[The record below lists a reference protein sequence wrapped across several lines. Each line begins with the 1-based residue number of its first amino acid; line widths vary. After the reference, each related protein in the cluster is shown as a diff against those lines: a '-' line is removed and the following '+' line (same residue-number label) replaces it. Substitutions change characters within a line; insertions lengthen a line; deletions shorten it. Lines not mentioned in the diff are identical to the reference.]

1 MTRDAIQLPEKFI
14 EKFPD
19 MTQEKMRK
27 LHNKYLNTIRR
38 YLFRALPHVQGD
50 TINFPLAEAQNRC
63 GDFQYKNKRYYV
75 WQEFMAVQPFFYV
88 TKTGRKWTGMISEVR
103 LFDQKYIDLLI
114 DTVNT
119 EELVKAFYSQ
129 YDNSN
134 KIIIPIDYDS
144 LCNYIGRTEHE
155 LHNTNIS
162 KKHDKLLQNL
172 RTAKFFKIISE
183 HYYDTYGEYVIP
195 HVESDKKH
203 YGRTYYK
210 GINLQNCTKEV
221 RSAALGDHVS
231 YDLNAAV
238 YAVKLMLA
246 QDIFNEYNTDFYGNF
261 TYTKEYLDHK
271 NHIRQE
277 LADVIHQYIPT
288 YPNPIKL
295 VKEAIT
301 AIGFG
306 AKMHEGSWEYEGI
319 TRYSAL
325 NYIIYDQKARK
336 AFVQHRFIVNF
347 LKEQDLLTKIIYE
360 YYSRHIDFYN
370 KVKDIPDMMNNN
382 GKLKKSKVMAYLYQH
397 METKIM
403 DMITENIIPRLK
415 IHDSFIMTKPLD
427 NNTFVQIKYD
437 LSIIS
442 PYLTLSMEE
451 HSGWVSK
458 EVYDRELEHKKFIIQ
473 EELKANNGKLP
484 KKYSKSQQHQYN
496 QTDYNCYDGYDDGSR
511 YDDYDIDRDEYL
523 NDMTLEERLEH
534 FRIIG
539 YNPNKLPEHIS
550 KLLRTNK

>member
-1 MTRDAIQLPEKFI
+1 MNRDAIQLPKKFI

-19 MTQEKMRK
+19 MSQEKMHK

-38 YLFRALPHVQGD
+38 YLFRALPHIQGD
-50 TINFPLAEAQNRC
+50 IINFPLAEAQNRC
-63 GDFQYKNKRYYV
+63 GDFQYKNNRYYV

-88 TKTGRKWTGMISEVR
+88 TKPGRKWTGMISEVR
-103 LFDQKYIDLLI
+103 LYDQKYIDLLI
-114 DTVNT
+114 DTIDT
-119 EELVKAFYSQ
+119 TQLVDTFYSK
-129 YDNSN
+129 YDTGN
-134 KIIIPIDYDS
+134 KIIIPIDHDS
-144 LCNYIGRTEHE
+144 LCNYIGRTQHE
-155 LHNTNIS
+155 LDNTS
-162 KKHDKLLQNL
+162 PGKKYDKLLTNL
-172 RTAKFFKIISE
+172 RTAKFFKIITE
-183 HYYDTYGEYVIP
+183 HYYDSYGEYVIP
-195 HVESDKKH
+195 HIESDKKH

-210 GINLQNCTKEV
+210 GINLQNCSKEV
-221 RSAALGDHVS
+221 RDACLGDHVS

-246 QDIFNEYNTDFYGNF
+246 ENIFNEYGTDFHGNF

-271 NHIRQE
+271 SKIRQE
-277 LADVIHQYIPT
+277 LADIIHTYIPKH
-288 YPNPIKL
+288 PQPIKL

-325 NYIIYDQKARK
+325 HYIIYDQEARK

-347 LKEQDLLTKIIYE
+347 LKEQDLLSKIIYE
-360 YYSRHIDFYN
+360 YYSRDIDFYN
-370 KVKDIPDMMNNN
+370 KVKDIPDMINNN
-382 GKLKKSKVMAYLYQH
+382 GKLKKTKVMAYLYQH

-403 DMITENIIPRLK
+403 DMMTENIIPRLK

-427 NNTFVQIKYD
+427 NDTLLEIKYM
-437 LSIIS
+437 LNQLS
-442 PYLTLSMEE
+442 PYLSLDIEK
-451 HSGWVSK
+451 HSGWVSQ
-458 EVYDRELEHKKFIIQ
+458 EIYDRELEHKRFIYQ

-484 KKYSKSQQHQYN
+484 KKYKKIPDIIQIT
-496 QTDYNCYDGYDDGSR
+496 TDHSCYDGYDDGSQ
-511 YDDYDIDRDEYL
+511 YDEYDIERDVYL
-523 NDMTLEERLEH
+523 NDMTLLERIEH

-550 KLLRTNK
+550 KLIGNK